1 MRLSQDCFTLYV
13 CFQVDKIKEMARQ
26 LAALPKKQFEMYR
39 TKKILSSDHS
49 FLRPGSNQVVK
60 DKLSTSFVSKTFISN
75 VEKDLNVIPNIVDT
89 PISGSDKVDNNE
101 KPKTNNKKK
110 RKSKKGKAASSVV
123 NGEEPLA
130 ANFDANSTGKPL
142 TSAVT
147 SETGKPG
154 SSDVDMKFKVS
165 SSRNCGPLCISMNT
179 NLVADISTGQEFE
192 SGQHFSSNRT
202 DVASC
207 GSCSSN
213 DSGIVTPKE
222 LFVSDDGKEVDSGL
236 GSYTSPVFSKE
247 PPFGFPPSSQKL
259 LESALGLLPN
269 VALEKD
275 DPSIAAENSEN
286 IKNVFQQSHNLG
298 KAGHIDKTSLK
309 NRGSIYTT
317 AIDDDPVSDV
327 SDTKEVCKDFVVI
340 EGDSVDGDVSSSS
353 AVEDEGGWQS
363 QTRRSHRRKKK
374 ELAAR
379 TGKETRNHMERFQGK
394 DFHKRQPENQFR
406 KNHHR
411 KKSVD
416 DKKNHSKVSDKMLQN
431 TENKNNNVIV
441 ESSPEC
447 AKSHLHENIP
457 KGNESRVTNGLN
469 EPSSDKTS
477 SQKENVTTQR
487 VLSYRDALLKAK
499 RKVEGPESSDSGVDA
514 NSVSSCDLSIVQPAM
529 QTNAFNQQQCVEYLR
544 NAWKKVMSNA
554 KQGLVVYFSVDT
566 DPVLC
571 EQKRKTLASSNHP
584 DNSSKIYKAK

>member
-1 MRLSQDCFTLYV
+1 MRLSQGCFTLYV

-89 PISGSDKVDNNE
+89 LISGSDKVDNNE

-165 SSRNCGPLCISMNT
+165 SSRNCGPLCISITMNT

-236 GSYTSPVFSKE
+236 GKVVMIIIIIIIIIIYYCYY
-247 PPFGFPPSSQKL
+247 
-259 LESALGLLPN
+259 
-269 VALEKD
+269 
-275 DPSIAAENSEN
+275 
-286 IKNVFQQSHNLG
+286 HYY
-298 KAGHIDKTSLK
+298 SL
-309 NRGSIYTT
+309 
-317 AIDDDPVSDV
+317 
-327 SDTKEVCKDFVVI
+327 
-340 EGDSVDGDVSSSS
+340 
-353 AVEDEGGWQS
+353 
-363 QTRRSHRRKKK
+363 
-374 ELAAR
+374 
-379 TGKETRNHMERFQGK
+379 
-394 DFHKRQPENQFR
+394 
-406 KNHHR
+406 
-411 KKSVD
+411 
-416 DKKNHSKVSDKMLQN
+416 
-431 TENKNNNVIV
+431 
-441 ESSPEC
+441 
-447 AKSHLHENIP
+447 
-457 KGNESRVTNGLN
+457 
-469 EPSSDKTS
+469 
-477 SQKENVTTQR
+477 
-487 VLSYRDALLKAK
+487 
-499 RKVEGPESSDSGVDA
+499 
-514 NSVSSCDLSIVQPAM
+514 
-529 QTNAFNQQQCVEYLR
+529 
-544 NAWKKVMSNA
+544 
-554 KQGLVVYFSVDT
+554 
-566 DPVLC
+566 
-571 EQKRKTLASSNHP
+571 
-584 DNSSKIYKAK
+584 

>member
-130 ANFDANSTGKPL
+130 ANSDANSTGKPL

-236 GSYTSPVFSKE
+236 GKVVMIIIIIIIIIIIYYCYY
-247 PPFGFPPSSQKL
+247 
-259 LESALGLLPN
+259 
-269 VALEKD
+269 
-275 DPSIAAENSEN
+275 
-286 IKNVFQQSHNLG
+286 HYY
-298 KAGHIDKTSLK
+298 SL
-309 NRGSIYTT
+309 
-317 AIDDDPVSDV
+317 
-327 SDTKEVCKDFVVI
+327 
-340 EGDSVDGDVSSSS
+340 
-353 AVEDEGGWQS
+353 
-363 QTRRSHRRKKK
+363 
-374 ELAAR
+374 
-379 TGKETRNHMERFQGK
+379 
-394 DFHKRQPENQFR
+394 
-406 KNHHR
+406 
-411 KKSVD
+411 
-416 DKKNHSKVSDKMLQN
+416 
-431 TENKNNNVIV
+431 
-441 ESSPEC
+441 
-447 AKSHLHENIP
+447 
-457 KGNESRVTNGLN
+457 
-469 EPSSDKTS
+469 
-477 SQKENVTTQR
+477 
-487 VLSYRDALLKAK
+487 
-499 RKVEGPESSDSGVDA
+499 
-514 NSVSSCDLSIVQPAM
+514 
-529 QTNAFNQQQCVEYLR
+529 
-544 NAWKKVMSNA
+544 
-554 KQGLVVYFSVDT
+554 
-566 DPVLC
+566 
-571 EQKRKTLASSNHP
+571 
-584 DNSSKIYKAK
+584 